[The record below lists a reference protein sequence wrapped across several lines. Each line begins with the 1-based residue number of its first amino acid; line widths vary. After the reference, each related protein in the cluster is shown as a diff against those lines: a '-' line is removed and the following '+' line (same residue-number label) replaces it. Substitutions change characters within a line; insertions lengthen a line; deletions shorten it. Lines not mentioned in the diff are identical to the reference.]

1 MKIRN
6 FLISKNLT
14 SIEGITEN
22 FRKKNK
28 QLKHFIQQD
37 NIKEVLQFIKKIDKK
52 LYHDCKIILK
62 NIGKIRNSM
71 IKNVKNNKGYKNDYH
86 NIKFDCR
93 TNLICFTNHYFNIV
107 SYSLYC
113 PIKLDM

>member
-1 MKIRN
+1 MIRLIIVILIVIFHKEIYN

-37 NIKEVLQFIKKIDKK
+37 NIKEVLQFIKK
-52 LYHDCKIILK
+52 YGFA
-62 NIGKIRNSM
+62 N
-71 IKNVKNNKGYKNDYH
+71 
-86 NIKFDCR
+86 
-93 TNLICFTNHYFNIV
+93 
-107 SYSLYC
+107 
-113 PIKLDM
+113 